1 MRGRGMCRGARSTQS
16 GSAAESKT
24 RRAANGMA
32 SSADLH
38 EAASSPSN
46 WEEAQQRR
54 GDERCRWSRAR
65 RRRFRARSKR
75 RLDRRLCSASDRAFP
90 IGTSMIVSDLGKG
103 SGGSGGVLGGSG
115 GRRPAH
121 GVGDAVQAA
130 SAGLVGVSAALVRP
144 DGQTSPGLS
153 SRVSL
158 LQKPVAPWAEAMRTE
173 AARTAMAKHGRE
185 RCRDIRLA
193 LAAPS
198 KIVPCRLTVS
208 PPRGNCGLPV
218 PHTAL
223 GSELNEPQC
232 ARPTQRKR
240 GGRMRI
246 PTVSVQRLCRPGSLR
261 QSAASLRLFGA
272 ATAIGSEA
280 TPQGAVVEARPEPL
294 PLERP
299 RGTRSPLL
307 EERARV
313 PSVNGEREADD
324 ELHARAASAYPRS
337 PFVQR
342 ACRLRCSAGDGH
354 PRERTG
360 SSLSLS
366 LFPSSVHL
374 PYMNPLPF
382 WTSSP
387 SAFPPTASLSLP
399 SSVKCPSRS
408 WFGYSFR

>member
-103 SGGSGGVLGGSG
+103 SGGSGGVLGGSA

-198 KIVPCRLTVS
+198 KIPSTERTLTGGVGDVAS
-208 PPRGNCGLPV
+208 RYLSGRPPATVGPSPRG
-218 PHTAL
+218 
-223 GSELNEPQC
+223 
-232 ARPTQRKR
+232 
-240 GGRMRI
+240 
-246 PTVSVQRLCRPGSLR
+246 
-261 QSAASLRLFGA
+261 
-272 ATAIGSEA
+272 
-280 TPQGAVVEARPEPL
+280 
-294 PLERP
+294 
-299 RGTRSPLL
+299 
-307 EERARV
+307 
-313 PSVNGEREADD
+313 
-324 ELHARAASAYPRS
+324 
-337 PFVQR
+337 
-342 ACRLRCSAGDGH
+342 
-354 PRERTG
+354 
-360 SSLSLS
+360 
-366 LFPSSVHL
+366 
-374 PYMNPLPF
+374 
-382 WTSSP
+382 
-387 SAFPPTASLSLP
+387 
-399 SSVKCPSRS
+399 
-408 WFGYSFR
+408 

>member
-1 MRGRGMCRGARSTQS
+1 M
-16 GSAAESKT
+16 
-24 RRAANGMA
+24 
-32 SSADLH
+32 
-38 EAASSPSN
+38 
-46 WEEAQQRR
+46 
-54 GDERCRWSRAR
+54 
-65 RRRFRARSKR
+65 
-75 RLDRRLCSASDRAFP
+75 
-90 IGTSMIVSDLGKG
+90 
-103 SGGSGGVLGGSG
+103 
-115 GRRPAH
+115 
-121 GVGDAVQAA
+121 
-130 SAGLVGVSAALVRP
+130 
-144 DGQTSPGLS
+144 
-153 SRVSL
+153 
-158 LQKPVAPWAEAMRTE
+158 
-173 AARTAMAKHGRE
+173 
-185 RCRDIRLA
+185 
-193 LAAPS
+193 
-198 KIVPCRLTVS
+198 TVS

-240 GGRMRI
+240 CGRMRI
-246 PTVSVQRLCRPGSLR
+246 PAVSVQRSCRPGSLR

-272 ATAIGSEA
+272 ATAIGSAA

-342 ACRLRCSAGDGH
+342 ACRLRCSGREGH

-374 PYMNPLPF
+374 PYTISPSTFPSTFPSSVHLPYMTPLPF

-387 SAFPPTASLSLP
+387 SAFPLVCEGETTEYVKVKPLSM
-399 SSVKCPSRS
+399 SR
-408 WFGYSFR
+408 